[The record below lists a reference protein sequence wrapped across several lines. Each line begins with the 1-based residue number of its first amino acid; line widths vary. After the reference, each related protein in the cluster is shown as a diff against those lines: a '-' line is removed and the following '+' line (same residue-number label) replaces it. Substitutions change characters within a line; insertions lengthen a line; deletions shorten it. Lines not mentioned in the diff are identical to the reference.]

1 LYFSFGDAVAK
12 RADATGTAKPVP
24 ARPEQPG
31 AAVLRRASELHERGM
46 TEGSP
51 GCPFVVFT
59 LCLNDDA
66 AFEDAQAYCLLP
78 SRTDSALAAER
89 RTARADAATDDGV
102 LLRFAGHQRTDGP
115 R

>member
-1 LYFSFGDAVAK
+1 MEGLDLAGDDTAWPVCISRWVTPWPSAPTPPA
-12 RADATGTAKPVP
+12 RAKPVP

-51 GCPFVVFT
+51 GCVFVVFT
-59 LCLNDDA
+59 LCLNDETV
-66 AFEDAQAYCLLP
+66 FEEERSVLP
-78 SRTDSALAAER
+78 SSEPNRQCAGRRRTDS
-89 RTARADAATDDGV
+89 
-102 LLRFAGHQRTDGP
+102 P